1 MTTITDAV
9 YSEGV
14 LKPVEDLGLRD
25 GQRVRLIVEPLDET
39 REDRAEAVAR
49 LKAGIARM
57 QFLSRGP
64 LPTRSELHDR
74 S

>member
-39 REDRAEAVAR
+39 REERAEAVAR

-57 QFLSRGP
+57 QFFSRGP
-64 LPTRSELHDR
+64 LPTRGESHDR